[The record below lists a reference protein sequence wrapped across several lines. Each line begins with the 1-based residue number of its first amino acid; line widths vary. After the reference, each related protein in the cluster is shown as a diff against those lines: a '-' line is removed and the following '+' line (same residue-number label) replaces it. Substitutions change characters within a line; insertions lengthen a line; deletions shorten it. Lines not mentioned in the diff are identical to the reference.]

1 MSRSIVKQA
10 SILAIAG
17 ILVRIIGALYKSPLT
32 ALITAEGIGYYSMA
46 YNIYALIL
54 LLSSYSIPTAISKL
68 IAEKLALHQYNN
80 VQKILKCSFIY
91 ICIIGG
97 SAAIIAYLLAPV
109 LVTGHS
115 VLPLRILCP
124 TIFLSGLLGVFR
136 GYFQAHQTTFYTSI
150 SQIIEQIFNA
160 VVAIGCAY
168 LFVRPFME
176 TSGSEMAAAGA
187 AGGAV
192 GPGVGVLVG
201 LIFMFIMY
209 IKNHNHLII
218 KDTPDDYEDSYKDI
232 FKMIIH
238 IVTPII
244 FATCVYNLITVI
256 DQYIY
261 SFIIGTDP
269 QSATMWGV
277 YSGQYIVLQNVPVAL
292 ASAMS
297 TASIPAISSS
307 WSLKNYRETREHI
320 RSGIRVTMMLLIP
333 AAVGM
338 SVLAY
343 PIIGILFPQEETVM
357 ISTIMLAVGSPG
369 VVFFG
374 LSTLTN
380 GILQAIGQVNTP
392 LKNAAIALIYHI
404 VITIVLL
411 LLTPLG
417 LYSLVIA
424 NCFYGL
430 QVCYLNQKMLRKITH
445 YKQEIRKTYLLP
457 IIASLLM
464 GVIVAIVYYGLFALT
479 RRVLIP
485 LILSVC
491 IGVIVY
497 FVIIIYFYSDHPEE
511 LSSIPYA
518 NKIIYKFKNIN
529 NKKAIGNMF
538 YHITN
543 SFL

>member
-10 SILAIAG
+10 SILAVAG

-68 IAEKLALHQYNN
+68 IAEKLAIHQYNN

-97 SAAIIAYLLAPV
+97 SASLIAYILAPY
-109 LVTGHS
+109 LVTGHA
-115 VLPLRILCP
+115 VIPLRILCP

-136 GYFQAHQTTFYTSI
+136 GYFQAHQTTFYTSV
-150 SQIIEQIFNA
+150 SQIVEQIFNA
-160 VVAIGCAY
+160 IVAIGCAY
-168 LFVRPFME
+168 LFVRPLME
-176 TSGSEMAAAGA
+176 TGGSEMAAAGA

-201 LIFMFIMY
+201 LIFMAIMY
-209 IKNHNHLII
+209 LKNHNHLII
-218 KDTPDDYEDSYKDI
+218 KDTPDDYEDSYQDI
-232 FKMIIH
+232 FKMIMH

-244 FATCVYNLITVI
+244 FATCVYNLITVV

-269 QSATMWGV
+269 HAAAMYGV

-338 SVLAY
+338 SVLAH
-343 PIIGILFPQEETVM
+343 PIIGILFPQEETVAV
-357 ISTIMLAVGSPG
+357 STMMLALGTPG
-369 VVFFG
+369 IVFFG

-380 GILQAIGQVNTP
+380 GILQAIGKVNTP

-404 VITIVLL
+404 VIAIVLL
-411 LLTPLG
+411 KFTPLG
-417 LYSLVIA
+417 LYSLMIA

-430 QVCYLNQKMLRKITH
+430 QVCYLNQKMLRKMTK
-445 YKQEIRKTYLLP
+445 YRQEIKKTYLIP

-464 GVIVAIVYYGLFALT
+464 GIVVAIVYYGIFALT
-479 RRVLIP
+479 RKVFIP
-485 LILSVC
+485 LVLSVVV
-491 IGVIVY
+491 GVIIY
-497 FVIIIYFYSDHPEE
+497 FVIIFYFYSDHPEE

-518 NKIIYKFKNIN
+518 SRIIYKFK
-529 NKKAIGNMF
+529 KR
-538 YHITN
+538 
-543 SFL
+543 

>member
-176 TSGSEMAAAGA
+176 TGGSEMAAAGA

-518 NKIIYKFKNIN
+518 NKIIYKL
-529 NKKAIGNMF
+529 KK
-538 YHITN
+538 HQ
-543 SFL
+543 

>member
-1 MSRSIVKQA
+1 
-10 SILAIAG
+10 
-17 ILVRIIGALYKSPLT
+17 
-32 ALITAEGIGYYSMA
+32 
-46 YNIYALIL
+46 
-54 LLSSYSIPTAISKL
+54 
-68 IAEKLALHQYNN
+68 
-80 VQKILKCSFIY
+80 
-91 ICIIGG
+91 
-97 SAAIIAYLLAPV
+97 
-109 LVTGHS
+109 
-115 VLPLRILCP
+115 
-124 TIFLSGLLGVFR
+124 
-136 GYFQAHQTTFYTSI
+136 
-150 SQIIEQIFNA
+150 
-160 VVAIGCAY
+160 
-168 LFVRPFME
+168 ME
-176 TSGSEMAAAGA
+176 TGGSEMAAAGA

-464 GVIVAIVYYGLFALT
+464 GVIVAIVYYGFFALT

-518 NKIIYKFKNIN
+518 NKIIYKFK
-529 NKKAIGNMF
+529 K
-538 YHITN
+538 H
-543 SFL
+543 